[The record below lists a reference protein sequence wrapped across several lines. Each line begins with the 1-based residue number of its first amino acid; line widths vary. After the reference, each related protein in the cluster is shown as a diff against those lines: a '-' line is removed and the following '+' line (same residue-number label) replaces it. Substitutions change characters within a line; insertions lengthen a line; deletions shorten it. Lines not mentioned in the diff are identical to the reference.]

1 MKIKYDK
8 PKGQRANRY
17 FFGMRCVSKDGESY
31 WYYYNEDKWYLNKEV
46 ENEEHGCCSN
56 YNEDINT
63 LKGAIR
69 KIKKYS
75 KYLPK
80 GTEFYLSNR
89 YRDYDV
95 KITI

>member
-1 MKIKYDK
+1 MQIKYNK
-8 PKGQRANRY
+8 PKGQRIKRY
-17 FFGMRCVSKDGESY
+17 FFGIRCVSTEGESY
-31 WYYYNEDKWYLNKEV
+31 WYYYKEDKWCTT
-46 ENEEHGCCSN
+46 EEDREQYSGMCSN

-95 KITI
+95 EIII

>member
-1 MKIKYDK
+1 MKIKYNK
-8 PKGQRANRY
+8 PKGQRVNRY
-17 FFGMRCVSKDGESY
+17 FFGLRCVSNEEESY
-31 WYYYNEDKWYLNKEV
+31 WYYYNEDKWYLNKKV
-46 ENEEHGCCSN
+46 EDHGCCSN

-63 LKGAIR
+63 FKGAIR

-89 YRDYDV
+89 YREYDV
-95 KITI
+95 EITI

>member
-1 MKIKYDK
+1 MQIKYNQ
-8 PKGQRANRY
+8 PKGQRVKRY
-17 FFGMRCVSKDGESY
+17 FFGLRCVSKEGESY
-31 WYYYNEDKWYLNKEV
+31 WYYYKEDKWYLNARIEGK
-46 ENEEHGCCSN
+46 GCCGN
-56 YNEDINT
+56 YNENINT

-80 GTEFYLSNR
+80 GTEFYLSNK

-95 KITI
+95 EIRI